1 MPSKLY
7 VFVLKSLNVSQQA
20 VQAGHAVSLIASK
33 NPAVD
38 WSKQTF
44 VYLKVSS
51 IQLRRLLLGRNQDD
65 PSCSFFVEP
74 DYENA
79 LTAIAL
85 FGDEN
90 EYRSYRC
97 L

>member
-7 VFVLKSLNVSQQA
+7 VFVLKSLNISQQA

-44 VYLKVSS
+44 VYLKASS
-51 IQLRRLLLGRNQDD
+51 IQLKRLILGRNQDD
-65 PSCSFFVEP
+65 SSYSFFVEP
-74 DYENA
+74 DIGNV
-79 LTAIAL
+79 LTAIAI
-85 FGDEN
+85 FGNED

>member
-7 VFVLKSLNVSQQA
+7 VFILKSLNTSQQA

-33 NPAVD
+33 NSAID

-44 VYLKVSS
+44 VYLKANS

-65 PSCSFFVEP
+65 VSYSFFVEP
-74 DYENA
+74 DIGNV
-79 LTAIAL
+79 LTAVAL